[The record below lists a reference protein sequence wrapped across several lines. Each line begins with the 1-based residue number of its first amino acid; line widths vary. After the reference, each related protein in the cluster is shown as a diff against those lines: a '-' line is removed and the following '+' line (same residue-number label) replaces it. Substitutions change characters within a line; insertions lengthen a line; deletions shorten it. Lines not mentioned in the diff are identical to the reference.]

1 MRRLGTENFYSQ
13 FSRLQYR
20 MSGSNLIFPWSA
32 VDSAVDPGM
41 IPPIESKTTQ
51 SVHHIRPKI
60 VKNSKIGEKK
70 FQITQ

>member
-41 IPPIESKTTQ
+41 IPDRIMVEKLLKVYIIQ
-51 SVHHIRPKI
+51 KFL
-60 VKNSKIGEKK
+60 KIGKK
-70 FQITQ
+70 IKITQ